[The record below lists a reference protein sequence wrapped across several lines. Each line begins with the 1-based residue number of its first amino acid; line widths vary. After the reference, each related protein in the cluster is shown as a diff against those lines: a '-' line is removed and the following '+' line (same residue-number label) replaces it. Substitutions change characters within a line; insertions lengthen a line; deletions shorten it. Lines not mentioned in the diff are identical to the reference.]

1 MKKQNQLWSMMILI
15 VCITATTV
23 LNSCSKNNSYGG
35 GNTGPTAPTNPG
47 GYDSSNQIS
56 PTNLVAYFP
65 FEGNYNDVK
74 GGLSGTNNGASFGQ
88 GVKGQSYQGSGQSF
102 VSFTNVGNLA
112 SLHSFTLSAWVKP
125 NAQPMADNGTFSP
138 STGTMGIFSMYDTV
152 TGDPNLL
159 LLEFEPYTPVSG
171 DSVRVHPGFNN
182 TGNNAGAGWKA
193 IIPEAFLDTA
203 IGKWTQ
209 IVMTYDGGSSK
220 YTLYQNGTAIAAQS
234 AWTSRTDL
242 TPFTV
247 LNGPSGDATT
257 GNMGPINFVN
267 TPGGFIIG
275 GWPYNS
281 ISNPKF
287 GSQPWAGYLQGNM
300 DELRIYN
307 SALNSSDVK
316 SLYILE
322 KAGF

>member
-1 MKKQNQLWSMMILI
+1 MKKANQLWSMVILLSAI
-15 VCITATTV
+15 AATTV
-23 LNSCSKNNSYGG
+23 MNSCSKSNNNGG
-35 GNTGPTAPTNPG
+35 GNTGPTAPSNPG

-56 PTNLVAYFP
+56 PSTLVAYFP
-65 FEGNYNDVK
+65 FNNSYNDVK
-74 GGLSGTNNGASFGQ
+74 GGLTGTNNGASFTT
-88 GVKGQSYQGSGQSF
+88 GVKGQAYSGSGQSF

-112 SLHSFTLSAWVKP
+112 SLHSYTLSAWVNP
-125 NAQPMADNGTFSP
+125 AHQPVADNGTFSP
-138 STGTMGIFSMYDTV
+138 STGTMGIFSMYDT
-152 TGDPNLL
+152 TGNPNLL

-182 TGNNAGAGWKA
+182 TGNTAGAGWQA
-193 IIPEAFLDTA
+193 IIPQAFLDTA
-203 IGKWTQ
+203 VGKWTQ
-209 IVMTYDGGSSK
+209 IVMTYDGGSSQ

-234 AWTSRTDL
+234 AWTTPTTL

-247 LNGPSGDATT
+247 LNGPTGGNTT
-257 GNMGPINFVN
+257 GNMGAINF
-267 TPGGFIIG
+267 TTMPSGFIIG

-287 GSQPWAGYLQGNM
+287 GTQSWAGYLQGGL
-300 DELRIYN
+300 DELRIYS